1 MTNEET
7 DSADED
13 VVDSN
18 NVALNVTVSKVR

>member
-1 MTNEET
+1 MTNEKT

-18 NVALNVTVSKVR
+18 NVALNVTVSKVC